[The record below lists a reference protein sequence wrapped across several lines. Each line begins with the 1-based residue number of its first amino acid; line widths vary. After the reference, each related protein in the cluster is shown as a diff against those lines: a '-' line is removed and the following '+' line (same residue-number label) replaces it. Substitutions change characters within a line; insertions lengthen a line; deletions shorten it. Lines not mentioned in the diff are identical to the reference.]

1 MPPYE
6 PGPDAIDCTPN
17 KDGGVMKEILKAGEE
32 DEGPYQGSR
41 VFVHYVGTLAEDGS
55 KFDSSR
61 DRGDKFEFT
70 LGKGE
75 VIKAWDMGVATM
87 KKGELARL
95 TCKHE
100 YAYGERGS
108 PPKIP
113 PEATLVFEVEL
124 FEWRGE
130 DLSPKKDGGI
140 LRRIITPGKGFETPN
155 EGAKVEVKL
164 IGRVNGTEFDNR
176 EKVEFPIGEGTEHQI
191 PEGLERALERFKN
204 QEKSIIKLQ
213 PKYGFGSAGLP
224 EKNVPPGAELEYEIE
239 LTHFS
244 KSKEAWEMNQEE
256 KIEHARIYKERG
268 THYFKKEK
276 YRLAVKQYKKIIDL
290 LQYDSE
296 NKVVICG
303 DWGECGLDEEKK
315 KESFQVLL
323 AGHLNLAQCYLNIKD
338 NIHAKENA
346 QKALEMDE
354 NNVKALF
361 RNGQALFNLDEPVEA
376 EENYKKCISLDA
388 NNKAA
393 ANQLKIC
400 QAKIKANKDVQKKIY
415 GGMFD
420 KFAERDAKKE
430 MNDRNKYKDA
440 MKDENIGDWGNAD
453 ADLDSEN
460 KIKGLDTKSLG
471 IEGVEMVNS

>member
-1 MPPYE
+1 MAPYV

-17 KDGGVMKEILKAGEE
+17 KDGGVMKEILKAGEG
-32 DEGPYQGSR
+32 DEGPFQSSR

-61 DRGDKFEFT
+61 DRGDKFDFT

-75 VIKAWDMGVATM
+75 VIKAWDLGVATM

-113 PEATLVFEVEL
+113 PESTLVFEVEL
-124 FEWRGE
+124 FSWQGE

-140 LRRIITPGKGFETPN
+140 LRRILVPGEGYQTPN
-155 EGAKVEVKL
+155 EGAKVDVKV

-176 EKVEFPIGEGTEHQI
+176 EVTFPIGEGTEHQI
-191 PEGLERALERFKN
+191 PEGLERALERFKTK
-204 QEKSIIKLQ
+204 EKSIIKLQ

-224 EKNVPPGAELEYEIE
+224 EKNVPPGAELEYEVE
-239 LTHFS
+239 LTNFT

-276 YRLAVKQYKKIIDL
+276 YRLAVKQYKKIVDL
-290 LQYDSE
+290 LQYDS
-296 NKVVICG
+296 
-303 DWGECGLDEEKK
+303 GLDDEKK
-315 KESFQVLL
+315 KESFNVLL
-323 AGHLNLAQCYLNIKD
+323 AGHLNLSQCYLNLKD

-376 EENYKKCISLDA
+376 QENFKKCISIDPA
-388 NNKAA
+388 NKAA
-393 ANQLKIC
+393 SNQLKIC
-400 QAKIKANKDVQKKIY
+400 QTKIKANKEQQKKIY

-420 KFAERDAKKE
+420 KFAERDAQKE
-430 MNDRNKYKDA
+430 LNEKNKYKDA
-440 MKDENIGDWGNAD
+440 MKDENIGDWGGNTD
-453 ADLDSEN
+453 SSSEN
-460 KIKGLDTKSLG
+460 KIQGLDTKSLG
-471 IEGVEMVNS
+471 IEGVEMVSS

>member
-1 MPPYE
+1 MAPYV
-6 PGPDAIDCTPN
+6 PGADAIDCTPD
-17 KDGGVMKEILKAGEE
+17 KDGGVMKEILKAGE
-32 DEGPYQGSR
+32 DGEGPYQSSK

-55 KFDSSR
+55 LFDSSR
-61 DRGDKFEFT
+61 DRGEKFEFT

-113 PEATLVFEVEL
+113 PESTLVFEVEL

-130 DLSPKKDGGI
+130 DLSAKKDGGI
-140 LRRIITPGKGFETPN
+140 LRRIITQGEGYQTPN
-155 EGAKVEVKL
+155 EGAKVEVKI
-164 IGRVNGTEFDNR
+164 IGRVNGVEFDNR
-176 EKVEFPIGEGTEHQI
+176 EVAFPIGEGTENNI
-191 PEGLERALERFKN
+191 PEGLERALERFKTK
-204 QEKSIIKLQ
+204 EKSLIKLQ

-224 EKNVPPGAELEYEIE
+224 EKNVPPGAELEYEVE
-239 LTHFS
+239 LTHFT

-290 LQYDSE
+290 LQYDS
-296 NKVVICG
+296 
-303 DWGECGLDEEKK
+303 GLDEEKK

-323 AGHLNLAQCYLNIKD
+323 AGHLNLAQCYLNLKD

-354 NNVKALF
+354 KNVKALF
-361 RNGQALFNLDEPVEA
+361 RNGQALVHLDEPVEA
-376 EENYKKCISLDA
+376 QENFQKCLSLDP

-400 QAKIKANKDVQKKIY
+400 QAKIKENKDQEKKIY

-420 KFAERDAKKE
+420 KFAQSDAKRE
-430 MNDRNKYKDA
+430 MNEKNRYKDA

-453 ADLDSEN
+453 ADSDN
-460 KIKGLDTKSLG
+460 KIQGLDTKSLG